1 MRRHTGRNDVC
12 IDAAMISDD
21 KHIHHLLALC
31 RELMELAV
39 MGSEDAADD
48 NCLLL
53 YSIVQDAAYKM
64 DKAGRE
70 ELTAHERR
78 SPQK

>member
-1 MRRHTGRNDVC
+1 MT
-12 IDAAMISDD
+12 ADD
-21 KHIHHLLALC
+21 KHIHRLLELC
-31 RELMELAV
+31 RELMELTV
-39 MGSEDAADD
+39 KGSEDAADD

-70 ELTAHERR
+70 ELTTHARR
-78 SPQK
+78 SPRNIDP